1 MPTRFTEYWQDG
13 AANIGANYAVTTIGA
28 GQVLTRVT
36 VRAAIT
42 FPIATTTDTGE
53 QFTANTMMGLQL
65 LINGSSLLTLPAD
78 ITDSRWLTV
87 QTTDPSSVAA
97 TWAPS
102 SDTAAVGS
110 GSNLTLRWAGQ
121 IVMQEEM
128 VFALTTGNLGSST
141 PAWFLYGGLEAWLG

>member
-28 GQVLTRVT
+28 GQVLTSVS

-53 QFTANTMMGLQL
+53 QFTANTMIGIQL
-65 LINGSSLLTLPAD
+65 LINGSTLLALPAD
-78 ITDSRWLTV
+78 ITDTRWLTV
-87 QTTDPSSVAA
+87 QGTDPSSVAA

-102 SDTAAVGS
+102 TATAAVGS
-110 GSNLTLRWAGQ
+110 GSNLTLKWRGQ
-121 IVMQEEM
+121 LVMQDEM
-128 VFALTTGNLGSST
+128 VLAVTTGNLGSSA
-141 PAWFLYGGLEAWLG
+141 PEWFTYGAMEAWLG